1 MSDMVKYRAALWSFL
16 QLTALVFY
24 HEQILLNLSL
34 IIFSQVR
41 NNNWTLFEKL
51 SQQIIMMKKYI
62 GYICMYFQ
70 SRILAFQR
78 IVDLVVC
85 DKLSQLCKNFNE
97 NVANYHNVI
106 QKISH
111 LKQIQSILSLGF
123 MYVWIPYSCYY

>member
-1 MSDMVKYRAALWSFL
+1 
-16 QLTALVFY
+16 
-24 HEQILLNLSL
+24 
-34 IIFSQVR
+34 
-41 NNNWTLFEKL
+41 
-51 SQQIIMMKKYI
+51 MMK
-62 GYICMYFQ
+62 GTYFQ

-97 NVANYHNVI
+97 TVANYHNVI

-123 MYVWIPYSCYY
+123 MYVCLNTV